1 MISLKGNQVEI
12 HKTEGGDTSWAH
24 MTDVKYIL
32 LADSVIKN
40 VLDYQNFGR
49 KTTLRL
55 NPDKIPN
62 LNWNLA
68 KTLNTTPTLTTQQS
82 VMQIDINLCDIIPCK
97 VTCQQLAEIE

>member
-1 MISLKGNQVEI
+1 MEI

-24 MTDVKYIL
+24 VTDVKYIL
-32 LADSVIKN
+32 LADSIIKD

-68 KTLNTTPTLTTQQS
+68 TTLNMTPTLTTQQS
-82 VMQIDINLCDIIPCK
+82 IMQIGINLLDIIPCK
-97 VTCQQLAEIE
+97 VTCQQIAE